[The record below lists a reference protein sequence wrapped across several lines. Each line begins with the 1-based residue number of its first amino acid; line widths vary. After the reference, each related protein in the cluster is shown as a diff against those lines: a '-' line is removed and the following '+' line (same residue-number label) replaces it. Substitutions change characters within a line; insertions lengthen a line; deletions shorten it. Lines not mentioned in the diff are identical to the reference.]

1 MRTLRRILTVATV
14 TTLAGGLA
22 LANEIGYVDS
32 QGVISFTTDS
42 TYSLTLPD
50 FNTDGGLY
58 TLIGAT
64 LYFYGAET
72 VSSFTILN
80 NASSV
85 QTFDLEVSSNLNHT
99 PGNTANSAD
108 AFTGEVLDLFDTG
121 IGPGLAQLPS
131 PEKSITLGGNA
142 DPTCAFQSPTISCSL
157 VAYVGQSP
165 ELTMLVQNI
174 DPVYGFTAGTG
185 VKGVDGV
192 VKSITGADLANYTGI
207 GTFNL
212 TGGTKALDTFSGGGN
227 NQQLAIASTAS
238 FEAEIDY
245 TYSINSGTPEP
256 ATMALMGGALLG
268 LGLIGKRFK
277 KKS

>member
-1 MRTLRRILTVATV
+1 LTVAVV
-14 TTLAGGLA
+14 TTFASGLA
-22 LANEIGYVDS
+22 LANSIGYVDS
-32 QGVISFTTDS
+32 QGVVTFTTDS
-42 TYSLTLPD
+42 TYSLTLPQ

-58 TLIGAT
+58 TLTSAT
-64 LYFYGAET
+64 MYFYGAET
-72 VSSFTILN
+72 VSSLTILN
-80 NASSV
+80 NAATTQS
-85 QTFDLEVSSNLNHT
+85 FDLEVTSNLNHS

-108 AFTGEVLDLFDTG
+108 AYTGEVLDLFDTG
-121 IGPGLAQLPS
+121 IGPGLSQLPV
-131 PEKSITLGGNA
+131 PEHSITLGGSATPN
-142 DPTCAFQSPTISCSL
+142 CAFQTPSSACSL
-157 VAYVGQSP
+157 VTYVGQSP

-174 DPVYGFTAGTG
+174 DAVYGFNTGTG
-185 VKGVDGV
+185 IQGVDGV
-192 VKSITGADLANYTGI
+192 IKNITGADLANYTGA

-212 TGGTKALDTFSGGGN
+212 TGGTKGLDTFSGGGN
-227 NQQLAIASTAS
+227 NQQLNINSAAS